1 MDSGICHPH
10 MCICVSFSYWFS
22 RFIKEWYMNANQFVF
37 ECSGLVALYLERRCM
52 YYPCVCI
59 LIILYIIRPLLFCY
73 SSQTHIIVCLSVRV
87 CMCVC
92 VSVCIQMRKPD
103 TNILLCV
110 VFMAGVCICR
120 YFFFLYLFSSQTM
133 TTAACWNHF
142 YWCVFS
148 EWAPDIKKTT
158 TTTTMMTTKWRQL
171 ISITMM
177 KIM

>member
-1 MDSGICHPH
+1 MTLPVLYIIKFLVASFFFLLSDFREYYVMDSGICHPH

-87 CMCVC
+87 CMCVFCVCVC

-120 YFFFLYLFSSQTM
+120 YFFFFIYSL
-133 TTAACWNHF
+133 
-142 YWCVFS
+142 
-148 EWAPDIKKTT
+148 P
-158 TTTTMMTTKWRQL
+158 RR
-171 ISITMM
+171 
-177 KIM
+177 

>member
-1 MDSGICHPH
+1 

-22 RFIKEWYMNANQFVF
+22 RFIKEWYVNANQFVF

-120 YFFFLYLFSSQTM
+120 YFFFFIYLKPGKLVFDFFNNLLLLLLLFLFCFIFSL
-133 TTAACWNHF
+133 ADLI
-142 YWCVFS
+142 YYFS
-148 EWAPDIKKTT
+148 
-158 TTTTMMTTKWRQL
+158 L
-171 ISITMM
+171 IWING
-177 KIM
+177 